1 MPHTEASDPETS
13 WKSAAKE
20 TAPWSQSGRL
30 QAFTVCLDLVPTV
43 NGMEWRISSLH
54 IRPGSPH
61 GCSLGTGGLMEQS
74 C

>member
-1 MPHTEASDPETS
+1 MPHMEASDPETS

-30 QAFTVCLDLVPTV
+30 QEFTVCLDFVPTV
-43 NGMEWRISSLH
+43 NGMEDFFPAHQVWQ
-54 IRPGSPH
+54 SPRLQ
-61 GCSLGTGGLMEQS
+61 SLGSGGLMEQS